1 MNQMPTFFCTTL
13 NRQIAYGD
21 NAYYYLEDDKTM
33 TVVPYHQQDGILWDE
48 SVTYDPNVGASDDS
62 TTIECETALSILSET
77 K

>member
-1 MNQMPTFFCTTL
+1 MPTFFCTTL

-33 TVVPYHQQDGILWDE
+33 TVVPYHSQDGILWNE
-48 SVTYDPNVGASDDS
+48 SVTYDPNVGGSDDNV
-62 TTIECETALSILSET
+62 TLECETALSILSET

>member
-1 MNQMPTFFCTTL
+1 MPTFFCTTL

-33 TVVPYHQQDGILWDE
+33 TVVPYHSQDGILWNE
-48 SVTYDPNVGASDDS
+48 SVTYDPNVGGSDDS
-62 TTIECETALSILSET
+62 VTLECETALSILSET

>member
-1 MNQMPTFFCTTL
+1 MPTFFCTTL

-33 TVVPYHQQDGILWDE
+33 TVVPYHSQDGILWNE
-48 SVTYDPNVGASDDS
+48 SVTYDPNVGASDCN
-62 TTIECETALSILSET
+62 TTIECETALSLLSAT

>member
-1 MNQMPTFFCTTL
+1 MPTFFCTTL

-33 TVVPYHQQDGILWDE
+33 TVVPYHSQDGILWNE
-48 SVTYDPNVGASDDS
+48 SVTYDPNVGASDCN
-62 TTIECETALSILSET
+62 TTTECETALSLLSAT